1 MDEEGEP
8 LADHRLNLVPLPPYM
23 WTAVTLEEV
32 ARLIRHLH
40 DATADFPL

>member
-1 MDEEGEP
+1 MRRANHLPTG
-8 LADHRLNLVPLPPYM
+8 VYPLPPYM
-23 WTAVTLEEV
+23 WTAATLEEV